1 MLSMLSLR
9 MRCSS
14 HLSLNVAL
22 MTVYWLSPDTKSCR
36 HPIKHGFLSDPTK
49 SQISA
54 LELIL
59 RPRTSSQASV
69 CISLCIPHFCLFCFV
84 FVFGKAPS
92 DYHRVIVKDTRVW
105 ALFDIPV
112 LGKADL
118 KMLCPLSFHMS
129 VRTL

>member
-9 MRCSS
+9 MSCSS
-14 HLSLNVAL
+14 HLSLNVVAL

-36 HPIKHGFLSDPTK
+36 RPIKHGSLSDPTK

-69 CISLCIPHFCLFCFV
+69 CLSLCIPRFCLFGLV
-84 FVFGKAPS
+84 FVFGQAPS
-92 DYHRVIVKDTRVW
+92 DYHRVIVKVTRVW
-105 ALFDIPV
+105 ALFNIPGSV
-112 LGKADL
+112 IPALRL
-118 KMLCPLSFHMS
+118 LCAG
-129 VRTL
+129 